1 MSEQLKYHILDN
13 DSEEISTVTFV
24 REEAHNIEYSKLKHE
39 LQVRIQTLSSA
50 Q

>member
-13 DSEEISTVTFV
+13 DSDEIATVSFV
-24 REEAHNIEYSKLKHE
+24 REEALNIEYSKLKHE
-39 LQVRIQTLSSA
+39 LQVRIKNLSSA